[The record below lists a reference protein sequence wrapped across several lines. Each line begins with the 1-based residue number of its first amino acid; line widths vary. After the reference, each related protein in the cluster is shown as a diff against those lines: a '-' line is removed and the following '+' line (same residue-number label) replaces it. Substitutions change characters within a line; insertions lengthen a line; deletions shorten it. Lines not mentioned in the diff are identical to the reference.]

1 MFRHSWQL
9 ISDASYAR
17 MELVPPELWQ
27 RVHASVAYGAIF
39 LWAADEQTRASH
51 AEQLTRW
58 IGGYSDSVEAE
69 ATPVERNESLF
80 PQARTPITHG
90 GSLSAESRSLS
101 PNEDVLV
108 ADANGPGRVALPEE
122 VRESALRMKVPA
134 AAAAA
139 LWAERAT
146 PQ

>member
-1 MFRHSWQL
+1 
-9 ISDASYAR
+9 
-17 MELVPPELWQ
+17 LWQ

-39 LWAADEQTRASH
+39 LWAADEKTRASH

-69 ATPVERNESLF
+69 AIPVERGGSPF
-80 PQARTPITHG
+80 PQARTPRTRG
-90 GSLSAESRSLS
+90 GSRRAGSRSLS
-101 PNEDVLV
+101 A
-108 ADANGPGRVALPEE
+108 ADDAPVGADGNGPGPVALPEE